1 MAASDLL
8 QGWDSEEFTAAG
20 ITHQVWKTGSGPGV
34 VLIHEI
40 PGITPTVARLANEV
54 VAAGFRV
61 VLPLLVGSVGPAPTT
76 AYLARSFTKVCVSRE
91 FTTWATGRTSPVVDW
106 LRALGRNLHQE
117 TGGSGIGAIGM
128 CFSGGFVLGMMV
140 DDHLRAA
147 VASQP
152 SLPLAFGA
160 QRSADLGISTADA
173 EVIAE
178 RAGVDCE
185 VLALRYTG
193 DRLVGDRFSSL
204 RNLLGDS
211 LLTVELPSGSS
222 RDHSVLTEHRNDSA
236 VAEVIEFL
244 CSRLQKSD

>member
-40 PGITPTVARLANEV
+40 PGITPTVARLAKEI

-61 VLPLLVGSVGPAPTT
+61 ALPLLVGDVGPAPSP
-76 AYLARSFTKVCVSRE
+76 AYLARSFTKVCVRKE

-152 SLPLAFGA
+152 SLPLAVGA
-160 QRSADLGISTADA
+160 RRSADLGISAVEATT
-173 EVIAE
+173 ISE
-178 RAGVDCE
+178 RAGEDCE
-185 VLALRYTG
+185 LLALRFTG
-193 DRLVGDRFSSL
+193 DRLVGDRFGSL
-204 RNLLGDS
+204 RELLGDA
-211 LLTVELPSGSS
+211 LCTVELPSSSS
-222 RDHSVLTEHRNDSA
+222 RDHSVLTEHRDDAA
-236 VAEVIEFL
+236 VTEVINFL
-244 CSRLQKSD
+244 ARRLKT

>member
-1 MAASDLL
+1 MAHTDLL
-8 QGWDSEEFTAAG
+8 KGWDSEEFTAAG
-20 ITHQVWKTGSGPGV
+20 ITHQVWRMGSGPGV

-40 PGITPTVARLANEV
+40 PGITPTVAQFANEV
-54 VAAGFRV
+54 AAAGFRV
-61 VLPLLVGSVGPAPTT
+61 ALPLLVGSVGPAPT
-76 AYLARSFTKVCVSRE
+76 AGYLARSFTKVCVSRE
-91 FTTWATGRTSPVVDW
+91 FTTWATGHTSPVVAW
-106 LRALGRNLHQE
+106 LRALGRHLHHE
-117 TGGSGIGAIGM
+117 TGKEGIGAIGM

-152 SLPLAFGA
+152 SLPLAVGSR
-160 QRSADLGISTADA
+160 RSADLGISPADA
-173 EVIAE
+173 AAIAE
-178 RAGVDCE
+178 RAGDCQ

-193 DRLVGDRFSSL
+193 DRLVGNRFSSL

-222 RDHSVLTEHRNDSA
+222 RDHSVLTEHRNHSA
-236 VAEVIEFL
+236 VAEVLEFL